1 MYRDY
6 FGLKELPFSIA
17 PDPRYLYMSE
27 RHKEALAHLL
37 YGVSGQGGFVVL
49 TGEVGTGKTTICR
62 CFLQQ
67 VPENTDV
74 AFIVNPKLSARELLA
89 NICDEFGIKHPNG
102 ASIKIY
108 NDLISHYL
116 LQAHSEGRHTV
127 LVIDEAQNL
136 RIDVLEQ
143 LRLLTNLETSEK
155 KLLQIIL
162 LGQPE
167 LQAMLAQQELR
178 QLAQRITARY
188 HLKALN
194 REEVTAYIRYRL
206 AVAGQK
212 QDLFQA
218 SAIKTIFRKSGG
230 IPRLINLVCDR
241 ALLGAY
247 SENATTVAA
256 SNIKQA
262 FKEIGAENKTSI
274 FSAVPR
280 WAIAGT
286 TIGVVFGAVLIL
298 LLASL
303 NKGDFSV
310 VQHNVTGSPVPTTAS
325 KNSEQKAE
333 GDRSLPSESHTL
345 LENTLNNE
353 LVAGSSDTRKK
364 CTAEDI
370 DCPTGGGLDTTT
382 PSSVVHKPSDDPRKR
397 FGSQYMASLRY
408 TAPPFNNKLTA
419 YEAVLLKWGV
429 RYAPDKNKLI
439 CEFAESQGLGCLH
452 KQGNWRGLLQINRP
466 AVMRL
471 TNKKGQEFYIGLL
484 EIEGDY
490 AKVSI
495 GQKTVWTSLDAIDQ
509 QWYGDYSVVWR
520 LPPYKS
526 RVIKPGTIN
535 DPEKW
540 LSGQIQTVKASQ
552 LGSSDNKG
560 VIQRTAPSSLEEK
573 VQWFQQSVG
582 LTPDGIAGALT
593 LIHLNNYINPG
604 IPTLIKESAQI
615 ESPKS

>member
-67 VPENTDV
+67 VPDNTDV

-89 NICDEFGIKHPNG
+89 NICDEFGIKHPSG

-167 LQAMLAQQELR
+167 LQEMLAQQELR

-188 HLKALN
+188 HLQALN
-194 REEVTAYIRYRL
+194 REEVFAYIRYRL

-212 QDLFQA
+212 QDLFQT
-218 SAIKTIFRKSGG
+218 SAIKAIYRRSGG

-247 SENATTVAA
+247 SENATTV
-256 SNIKQA
+256 SSRNIKQA
-262 FKEIGAENKTSI
+262 FKEIGAESNTSI
-274 FSAVPR
+274 FSKLPNWVLKG
-280 WAIAGT
+280 AGV
-286 TIGVVFGAVLIL
+286 GLLLGAVLIL
-298 LLASL
+298 LVASI
-303 NKGDFSV
+303 KTFM
-310 VQHNVTGSPVPTTAS
+310 PTTESHNDVAS
-325 KNSEQKAE
+325 MDVESGAENSRQSIAVERGESSGANAVAID
-333 GDRSLPSESHTL
+333 DRSNSAT
-345 LENTLNNE
+345 
-353 LVAGSSDTRKK
+353 VSDTADIANCVGSDCSDRKQI
-364 CTAEDI
+364 E
-370 DCPTGGGLDTTT
+370 T
-382 PSSVVHKPSDDPRKR
+382 PIGVNVESIANPVDPKERY
-397 FGSQYMASLRY
+397 GSRYMASLQY
-408 TAPPFNNKLTA
+408 IAPPYNNKLSA
-419 YEAVLLKWGV
+419 FEAVLSKWGIT
-429 RYAPDKNKLI
+429 YTAQKNKLV
-439 CEFAESQGLGCLH
+439 CEFAETQGLSCLH

-466 AVMRL
+466 TVMRL
-471 TNKKGQEFYIGLL
+471 TNKKGQEFFVGLL
-484 EIEGDY
+484 EVDGEFANISLGN
-490 AKVSI
+490 
-495 GQKTVWTSLDAIDQ
+495 KTVWTTLDAIDQ
-509 QWYGDYSVVWR
+509 QWYGDYSVIWS

-526 RVIKPGTIN
+526 RVIKPGTVN

-540 LSGQIQTVKASQ
+540 LSGQIQTVKATH
-552 LGSSDNKG
+552 LGTSGTKG
-560 VIQRTAPSSLEEK
+560 VILRGGTTLEEK
-573 VQWFQQSVG
+573 VKWFQQLVG

-593 LIHLNNYINPG
+593 LIHLNNFINPG
-604 IPTLIKESAQI
+604 TPTLIKESAQI
-615 ESPKS
+615 ESSGS

>member
-1 MYRDY
+1 
-6 FGLKELPFSIA
+6 
-17 PDPRYLYMSE
+17 MSE

-49 TGEVGTGKTTICR
+49 TGEVGTGKTTVCR

-67 VPENTDV
+67 VPDNTDV

-89 NICDEFGIKHPNG
+89 NICDEFGIQHPHS

-167 LQAMLAQQELR
+167 LQDMLAQKELR

-194 REEVTAYIRYRL
+194 KEEVTAYIRYRL

-212 QDLFQA
+212 QDLFKPG
-218 SAIKTIFRKSGG
+218 AIKTIYRKSGG

-247 SENATTVAA
+247 SQSATVVDAK
-256 SNIKQA
+256 NIKQA
-262 FKEIGAENKTSI
+262 FNEIGAEQKKNVLSI
-274 FSAVPR
+274 IPKWVVTG
-280 WAIAGT
+280 AGM
-286 TIGVVFGAVLIL
+286 GAVFGALLI
-298 LLASL
+298 
-303 NKGDFSV
+303 F
-310 VQHNVTGSPVPTTAS
+310 
-325 KNSEQKAE
+325 
-333 GDRSLPSESHTL
+333 
-345 LENTLNNE
+345 
-353 LVAGSSDTRKK
+353 LVAGFLGKDKELYSDRLSDGDASNQDIAQTNSALDDASNTTALQAAEYSERCVEGDDSCDTGTEGAHVPRPLNSSFGTVNRSGFDPKK
-364 CTAEDI
+364 RYGTDY
-370 DCPTGGGLDTTT
+370 
-382 PSSVVHKPSDDPRKR
+382 V
-397 FGSQYMASLRY
+397 GSLKY

-419 YEAVLLKWGV
+419 YQAVLSVWGV
-429 RYAPDKNKLI
+429 NYTQHKSKLV
-439 CEFAESQGLGCLH
+439 CEFAELQGLGCLH

-466 AVMRL
+466 TVMKL
-471 TNKKGQEFYIGLL
+471 SNQKGQPFYIGLL
-484 EIEGDY
+484 AIEGDY
-490 AKVSI
+490 AKVAI
-495 GQKTVWTSLDAIDQ
+495 GNKTIWTSLDAIDQ
-509 QWYGDYSVVWR
+509 QWYGDYSVIWK

-526 RVIKPGTIN
+526 RVITPGTVN
-535 DPEKW
+535 DPDKW
-540 LSGQIQTVKASQ
+540 LNSNITNVKASQ
-552 LGSSDNKG
+552 ASQKGAETAVGLSDNSP
-560 VIQRTAPSSLEEK
+560 IQEK
-573 VQWFQQSVG
+573 IQWFQRSEG

-593 LIHLNNYINPG
+593 LIHLNNYINPD
-604 IPTLIKESAQI
+604 IPTLVRKSVQPG
-615 ESPKS
+615 SPRS

>member
-1 MYRDY
+1 
-6 FGLKELPFSIA
+6 
-17 PDPRYLYMSE
+17 MSE

-89 NICDEFGIKHPNG
+89 NICDEFGIQYPAG

-167 LQAMLAQQELR
+167 LHDMLSRQELR
-178 QLAQRITARY
+178 QLSQRITARY
-188 HLKALN
+188 HLRSLN
-194 REEVTAYIRYRL
+194 KEEVTAYIRYRL

-218 SAIKTIFRKSGG
+218 SAIKTIYRKSGG

-247 SENATTVAA
+247 AENSMTV
-256 SNIKQA
+256 SSRNIKQA
-262 FKEIGAENKTSI
+262 FKEIGANKRKSLFTIVPSWVVTGTSI
-274 FSAVPR
+274 GA
-280 WAIAGT
+280 
-286 TIGVVFGAVLIL
+286 VFGAVLIIIL
-298 LLASL
+298 AALSANKPLVTQGIEQEAVKVEETDLSIEDNAVLTEGESIAASL
-303 NKGDFSV
+303 TEADTVSDGEDEKLDPKERY
-310 VQHNVTGSPVPTTAS
+310 GSRYVS
-325 KNSEQKAE
+325 
-333 GDRSLPSESHTL
+333 SL
-345 LENTLNNE
+345 
-353 LVAGSSDTRKK
+353 K
-364 CTAEDI
+364 
-370 DCPTGGGLDTTT
+370 
-382 PSSVVHKPSDDPRKR
+382 
-397 FGSQYMASLRY
+397 Y
-408 TAPPFNNKLTA
+408 TAPPFNNKLSA
-419 YEAVLLKWGV
+419 YEAVLSQWGV
-429 RYAPDKNKLI
+429 RYSAENNKLV
-439 CEFAESQGLGCLH
+439 CDFAESQGLSCLH
-452 KQGNWRGLLQINRP
+452 KQGNWRSLIQINRP
-466 AVMRL
+466 VVMRL
-471 TNKKGQEFYIGLL
+471 TNQKGQEFFIGLL
-484 EIEGDY
+484 EIDGDF
-490 AKVSI
+490 AKISL
-495 GQKTVWTSLDAIDQ
+495 GQKTIWTSKEAIDK
-509 QWYGDYSVVWR
+509 QWFGDYSVIWR

-526 RVIKPGTIN
+526 RVIKPGAIN
-535 DPEKW
+535 DPAKW
-540 LSGQIQTVKASQ
+540 LNGQILTVKAAQ
-552 LGSSDNKG
+552 FGSSDEG
-560 VIQRTAPSSLEEK
+560 VFQRDDNSSLEEK
-573 VQWFQQSVG
+573 VQWFQTSVG

-604 IPTLIKESAQI
+604 IPKLFKDTNPLEL
-615 ESPKS
+615 PKS